1 MTEQERIYVEW
12 FSTKPKLGFSMF
24 TNAGNRKC
32 KQITVSSIKK
42 VFSKKKITKEQL
54 LEHIAK
60 RIVKVMDKPSYEEI
74 LDSEPPY
81 VMKQYIM
88 KAVKMAG
95 YGWEIDAYDVSSA
108 AYDYKNNTVNDKS
121 K

>member
-1 MTEQERIYVEW
+1 MNEKESEYLAW
-12 FSTKPKLGFSMF
+12 FDTKPKLGFSMF
-24 TNAGNRKC
+24 TNAGNKKC

-60 RIVKVMDKPSYEEI
+60 RIAKVMDKPSYEEI
-74 LDSEPPY
+74 LDTEPPY

-88 KAVKMAG
+88 KAVIIAG

-108 AYDYKNNTVNDKS
+108 AYDYKKTINDKS